1 LSSLTK
7 KSKAMETSVNSDKI
21 KQLRVEKS
29 WSQEKLSLASG
40 LSLRTIQRI
49 ENEGVCSLESRQ
61 AIAATFQV
69 IPSSLGIGEGASNFL
84 SQDLSDSKYEDIN
97 FSNAEF
103 TNSNMINAKFTNLN
117 MRKVKIHDVN
127 LSLASFDDVNLS
139 KVEITDANISGMKI
153 FGYLV
158 SDLIEHYEKTKKS
171 T

>member
-1 LSSLTK
+1 
-7 KSKAMETSVNSDKI
+7 METSVNSEKI
-21 KQLRVEKS
+21 KQLRIERS

-40 LSLRTIQRI
+40 LSLRTIQRV
-49 ENEGVCSLESRQ
+49 ENKGVCSLETRQ

-69 IPSSLGIGEGASNFL
+69 VPSSLGIDEGASSFK
-84 SQDLSDSKYEDIN
+84 SQNLSDSKYEDIN

-117 MRKVKIHDVN
+117 MRKVRIHDVN
-127 LSLASFDDVNLS
+127 LSQASFDDVNMS

-158 SDLIEHYEKTKKS
+158 SDLIDHYEEKKRN